1 MCPKTTSSYVCIGHS
16 SQNIPL
22 PYTTQTGSWNLVGST
37 RQLINIYWDSTDFI
51 DEILSSFICG
61 IGAGLYTSIRSCQ
74 LFVMACGVSIFCY
87 QTWYLWIFSTFSKK
101 GYEIVISR
109 EKRSVWKFYQAKI
122 EIWTFQFFLCVFTG
136 NRHFDLATWF
146 RHKPLQESAAVD
158 NVKGLVNDIML

>member
-1 MCPKTTSSYVCIGHS
+1 MCPKTASSYVCIGHS

-74 LFVMACGVSIFCY
+74 LFVMACGAAIFCY
-87 QTWYLWIFSTFSKK
+87 QTWYLWIFPTFSKK

-109 EKRSVWKFYQAKI
+109 KNVLCGNSIKQNWDLNVPDSF
-122 EIWTFQFFLCVFTG
+122 CVFSLGTG
-136 NRHFDLATWF
+136 TLIWQRGFVTSRYRSLRQSIT
-146 RHKPLQESAAVD
+146 
-158 NVKGLVNDIML
+158 

>member
-1 MCPKTTSSYVCIGHS
+1 MCPETASSYACIGHS

-22 PYTTQTGSWNLVGST
+22 PYTEQTGSWNLVGST

-61 IGAGLYTSIRSCQ
+61 SGAGLYTSIRSCQ
-74 LFVMACGVSIFCY
+74 LFVMACGVAIFCY

-122 EIWTFQFFLCVFTG
+122 EIWTFQLLFVCFHWKYLSIIPSCSLRKKDE
-136 NRHFDLATWF
+136 N
-146 RHKPLQESAAVD
+146 
-158 NVKGLVNDIML
+158 N